1 MVVAGMELAELIGK
15 LKEVLTSEGKSIPE
29 LCRILEEKDQY
40 KLMEAIA
47 ELENSGFAIL
57 DGYYRIYRED
67 GGAIYQAKY
76 SRKTANISDRAAII
90 VPASAP
96 I

>member
-1 MVVAGMELAELIGK
+1 MELAELIGK
-15 LKEVLTSEGKSIPE
+15 LKEVLTPEGKSIPE
-29 LCRILEEKDQY
+29 LCKILGENDQY

-57 DGYYRIYRED
+57 EGYYKIYRED

-76 SRKTANISDRAAII
+76 SRKTSNILDIPSAS
-90 VPASAP
+90 VPASTP